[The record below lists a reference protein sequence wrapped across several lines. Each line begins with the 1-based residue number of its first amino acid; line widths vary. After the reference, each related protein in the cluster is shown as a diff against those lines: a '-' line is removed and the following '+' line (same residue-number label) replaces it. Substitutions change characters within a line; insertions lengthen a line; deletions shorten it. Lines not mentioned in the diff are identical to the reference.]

1 MDGGFDDAVGAD
13 GEEGVGFLDAAEWVA
28 VGYQMGCV
36 DLPFGD
42 ELHDYFAVAGID
54 AAGLER
60 EVLAVHPRQ
69 GQYLFLLIER
79 DNRRWHSV
87 ERIAMRVQM
96 YPHLRQPQS
105 LGRRHGPLS
114 MT

>member
-60 EVLAVHPRQ
+60 EVLAVHPWQ
-69 GQYLFLLIER
+69 WQYLLLFVKC
-79 DNRRWHSV
+79 DNRYDGIGTGTMPC
-87 ERIAMRVQM
+87 EFKRILASG
-96 YPHLRQPQS
+96 HLYHAVGTTTLCQ
-105 LGRRHGPLS
+105 
-114 MT
+114 